1 MCSKNSNHVQKRELV
16 KLTRKYMILVD
27 LIKNYNDNVTE
38 TEDKI
43 PGLIAITALNTVKN
57 KILYIFNLLKKLS
70 DVEAKYFTTFDQNE
84 FAGEILDQ
92 KIKKMVYLINPS
104 FLGLETLI

>member
-1 MCSKNSNHVQKRELV
+1 MCSKNSNHVQKRKLV

-27 LIKNYNDNVTE
+27 FIKNYNDNVTE

>member
-1 MCSKNSNHVQKRELV
+1 MCSKNSNHVQKRKLV

-57 KILYIFNLLKKLS
+57 KILYVFNLLKKLS

-92 KIKKMVYLINPS
+92 KIKKWFI
-104 FLGLETLI
+104 